1 MAVHHVMCGV
11 WFRRGFMPSERV
23 TEGGLCSQTHT
34 VPTSNLKL
42 YPIARFIMFGP
53 EIRKSAIR
61 HGTWVM
67 GDVIH
72 RLKYLRNLLRLSP
85 GHPPNPPYLTVDS
98 GAIANAP
105 SRRLRHKQRNNRLNN
120 PCLVYGAGLAL
131 EVCNRR
137 NLTTRQLMRM
147 LDAQSIQYHITP
159 RTSEGKRSPRTEWE
173 GGGGRLTPRH
183 IMDSRAAGVL
193 RHAAQLPVARSI
205 LGAGA
210 PHAQLKHPQR
220 RTGRMA

>member
-1 MAVHHVMCGV
+1 
-11 WFRRGFMPSERV
+11 
-23 TEGGLCSQTHT
+23 
-34 VPTSNLKL
+34 
-42 YPIARFIMFGP
+42 MFGP
-53 EIRKSAIR
+53 EIRKSAIQLFTNKFT
-61 HGTWVM
+61 TWHMGHM

-147 LDAQSIQYHITP
+147 LDAQSSQYHITP

-173 GGGGRLTPRH
+173 GGGGGRLSPRH

>member
-1 MAVHHVMCGV
+1 MGH
-11 WFRRGFMPSERV
+11 
-23 TEGGLCSQTHT
+23 
-34 VPTSNLKL
+34 
-42 YPIARFIMFGP
+42 
-53 EIRKSAIR
+53 
-61 HGTWVM
+61 M

-147 LDAQSIQYHITP
+147 LDAQSSQYHITP

-173 GGGGRLTPRH
+173 GGGGGETVSPAHHGL
-183 IMDSRAAGVL
+183 SCSWRAAAC
-193 RHAAQLPVARSI
+193 RAAARRTQHFGGGSAARSAQTPSAED
-205 LGAGA
+205 GKDGVTWEERAGA
-210 PHAQLKHPQR
+210 VGVYSSSTSRFREVMRSLMSSYASIFLEIPFCKVPQFW
-220 RTGRMA
+220 

>member
-1 MAVHHVMCGV
+1 
-11 WFRRGFMPSERV
+11 
-23 TEGGLCSQTHT
+23 
-34 VPTSNLKL
+34 
-42 YPIARFIMFGP
+42 MFGP

-105 SRRLRHKQRNNRLNN
+105 SRRLRHKQRNN
-120 PCLVYGAGLAL
+120 PCLVYGAGLLHSRFATEEIL
-131 EVCNRR
+131 RHGSSCACSMHNQASITSHPERR
-137 NLTTRQLMRM
+137 KANARHVLSGRG
-147 LDAQSIQYHITP
+147 
-159 RTSEGKRSPRTEWE
+159 E
-173 GGGGRLTPRH
+173 GGGRLSPRH